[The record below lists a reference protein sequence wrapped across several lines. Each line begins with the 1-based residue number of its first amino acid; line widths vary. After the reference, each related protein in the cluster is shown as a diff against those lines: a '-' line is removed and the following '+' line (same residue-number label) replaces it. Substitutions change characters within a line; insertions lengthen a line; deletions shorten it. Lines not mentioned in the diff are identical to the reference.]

1 MDALITVKTKS
12 RDLDVEIS
20 INAKLDDLPEILE
33 KIRLFAHGELPQ
45 AESNGTA
52 REALVEEL
60 RSTYVALRR
69 IGAIHES
76 CAPTRTKIAV
86 MSTRELAE
94 LLEDW
99 RRKLETE
106 MK

>member
-45 AESNGTA
+45 ASNGTA
-52 REALVEEL
+52 RETLVEEL
-60 RSTYVALRR
+60 C
-69 IGAIHES
+69 
-76 CAPTRTKIAV
+76 CAPEGRGDT
-86 MSTRELAE
+86 
-94 LLEDW
+94 
-99 RRKLETE
+99 
-106 MK
+106 